1 MCHFL
6 RVLTLCQRIHSKRLS
21 NPSNRFVTQQQQQQQ
36 QPPPPNLHSFKMLSL
51 LTSPLR
57 RPPLLR
63 SLSTTL
69 PHALSLSSRNEEVKK
84 LNKWKDL
91 MPSRD
96 AIHREFYFKDF
107 SEGINFTPSL
117 FPFLLLTFPLLFP
130 FSPPAWSFMSRVSLL
145 SESLDHHPEWSN
157 IYNTVSVT
165 LTTHDTGGVSEKDIE
180 MGRECDRY
188 ADMLD
193 KS

>member
-1 MCHFL
+1 
-6 RVLTLCQRIHSKRLS
+6 
-21 NPSNRFVTQQQQQQQ
+21 
-36 QPPPPNLHSFKMLSL
+36 MLSL

-63 SLSTTL
+63 SLSTL

-84 LNKWKDL
+84 LKKWKDL

-107 SEGINFTPSL
+107 SE
-117 FPFLLLTFPLLFP
+117 
-130 FSPPAWSFMSRVSLL
+130 AWSFMSRISLL

-157 IYNTVSVT
+157 IYNTVSIT
-165 LTTHDTGGVSEKDIE
+165 LTTHDTGGVSMKDLE

>member
-117 FPFLLLTFPLLFP
+117 SP
-130 FSPPAWSFMSRVSLL
+130 FSFSPSPSYSHSPPQLGRSC
-145 SESLDHHPEWSN
+145 PEFPS
-157 IYNTVSVT
+157 SPSPS
-165 LTTHDTGGVSEKDIE
+165 TTTPNGPTSTTP
-180 MGRECDRY
+180 
-188 ADMLD
+188 
-193 KS
+193 SP